1 MDDGVRTD
9 ADGGR
14 FLCLRLTV
22 YEDVHTALFKYLANK
37 RPKRRSRLLLAYLSG
52 SAGSERVFSA
62 GSDEGIPSSPTLAGV
77 ATRGDLPGDTDQ
89 PELRRL
95 AMPGVFDGAIDGMDD
110 L

>member
-22 YEDVHTALFKYLANK
+22 YEDVHTALFKYLADK
-37 RPKRRSRLLLAYLSG
+37 RPKRRSRLLLAHLSG
-52 SAGSERVFSA
+52 SAGSALVFSA
-62 GSDEGIPSSPTLAGV
+62 GADQGMALGEKVSDGAK
-77 ATRGDLPGDTDQ
+77 RGDLPLVVD
-89 PELRRL
+89 PSELRRIVT
-95 AMPGVFDGAIDGMDD
+95 PEVFDGAIDGMDD

>member
-22 YEDVHTALFKYLANK
+22 YEDVHTALFKYLANI

-52 SAGSERVFSA
+52 SAGSERVSVI
-62 GSDEGIPSSPTLAGV
+62 SLQIIHPVNRTIKSPWHNEPA
-77 ATRGDLPGDTDQ
+77 R
-89 PELRRL
+89 LRLIGNGR
-95 AMPGVFDGAIDGMDD
+95 
-110 L
+110 

>member
-22 YEDVHTALFKYLANK
+22 YEDVHTALFKYLANI

-62 GSDEGIPSSPTLAGV
+62 GSDEGIASGRTLLGV
-77 ATRGDLPGDTDQ
+77 PNRGDLPPVTDQ
-89 PELRRL
+89 PEPRRL
-95 AMPGVFDGAIDGMDD
+95 VMPGVFDGAIDGMDD